1 MRLRRR
7 LLTLVAVAATMVIP
21 SLRGPAHDPAPR
33 PRNLLVITLDTI
45 RADRL
50 PPYGFAGVE
59 TNALDRLAAEGAV
72 FEQTFAA
79 VPLTLP
85 SHATLFTGL
94 YPPRLGVRDNGG
106 TPLAAGFQTLAE
118 VLTERGL
125 ATAAFV
131 ASGVLAKGRG
141 LEQGFAVYDEGSRA
155 PCEGRARARRRANE
169 VVDGAVAWL
178 GGRDASPFFVWIH
191 LYDAHRPYDLP
202 DDYLRRYADPYLAAI
217 AFQDAQML
225 RVIETLETRNQL
237 ESTLVVVVGD
247 HGESLGDH
255 GEESHGLFLYDEA
268 LHVPFVMRGPRI
280 PPGRIHAITRVVDVM
295 PTILELFGL
304 PTTGVDGV
312 SLVPLAT
319 GSGPDPRLDVYAESL
334 YPERFG
340 WARLRSLRDDRYK
353 VIEAPRPELYDLI
366 SDPREQRDVLHQHQA
381 IGAAMLDRLRDFDER
396 LDGSSRPR
404 PQLDREVA
412 ARVSALGYV
421 DGREDHIPRTG
432 SSQIDPKDRV
442 AEFNRL
448 ASMGWKKGIACFAE

>member
-1 MRLRRR
+1 MRLRRHW
-7 LLTLVAVAATMVIP
+7 LTLVCVSALLVILSLQRPARDRAA
-21 SLRGPAHDPAPR
+21 R

-59 TNALDRLAAEGAV
+59 TRLLDRLAAEGAV

-94 YPPRLGVRDNGG
+94 YPPRLGVRDNTGA
-106 TPLAAGFQTLAE
+106 PLASGFQTLAE
-118 VLTERGL
+118 VMNERGL

-141 LEQGFAVYDEGSRA
+141 LEQGFGVYADGSTA
-155 PCEGRARARRRANE
+155 PCAGGASARRRANE
-169 VVDGAVAWL
+169 VVDDAVAWL
-178 GGRDASPFFVWIH
+178 GSQAPSPFFVWIH
-191 LYDAHRPYDLP
+191 VYDTHQPYDLP
-202 DDYLRRYADPYLAAI
+202 DEYRRRYADPYLAAI

-225 RVIETLETRNQL
+225 RVIDALESRNQL
-237 ESTLVVVVGD
+237 DRTLVVVVGD

-255 GEESHGLFLYDEA
+255 GEQSHGLFVYDEA
-268 LHVPFVMRGPRI
+268 LHVPFVMRGPGI
-280 PPGRIHAITRVVDVM
+280 PPGRVSALTRVVDVM
-295 PTILELFGL
+295 PTILEFFGL
-304 PTTGVDGV
+304 AAPDVDGV

-319 GSGPDPRLDVYAESL
+319 GTGPDPQLDVYSESL

-353 VIEAPRPELYDLI
+353 VIEAPRSELYDLV
-366 SDPREQRDVLHQHQA
+366 SDPGEQRNVLHQQPA
-381 IGAAMLDRLRDFDER
+381 IGAAMLDRLRDFDDR
-396 LDGSSRPR
+396 PDGSSKGR

-412 ARVSALGYV
+412 ARLSALGYV
-421 DGREDHIPRTG
+421 DGAAGQIRSTG
-432 SSQIDPKDRV
+432 RGQIDPKDRV

-448 ASMGWKKGIACFAE
+448 TSMRWQNPIPSC